1 MKFKITTFKTDA
13 TGQTE
18 YILNHCED
26 SELNET
32 LESIRKGGFIT
43 IVIEPVKEVEQM
55 PKEIFVCTYSHK
67 QPFVYFDSASAAMDA
82 QSVQTFKYVLI

>member
-1 MKFKITTFKTDA
+1 MKLKITTLKTDA
-13 TGQTE
+13 TGQSE
-18 YILNHCED
+18 YILNHCEIT
-26 SELNET
+26 ELNQT
-32 LESIRKGGFIT
+32 LESIRKEGFIS
-43 IVIEPVKEVEQM
+43 IVIEPLKEVEQM